1 MLLFKAL
8 LPFMKD
14 ALQSTHRIVE
24 IDCARTLALAGMVMF
39 HFAYDLV
46 MFGLAPPELVT
57 QGYFFYHAR
66 AVAGSFLFL
75 AGFGLALAHRTHIR
89 WPAFWRRW
97 IKIAGAAALVTLGTK
112 LAMPEYYVFFGILHA
127 IALFS
132 ILGLGFLGIP
142 PVLTATIGAALIF
155 GSYALR
161 STMFDA
167 WWLTIVGL
175 STYRPQTV
183 DFEPIFPWL
192 GPFLIGLACAK
203 LALRFGFV
211 QNRERQAPSQ
221 LMQSLSWPGRHSL
234 VIYLVHQPILMA
246 LVWVYA
252 NLLS

>member
-1 MLLFKAL
+1 MNSG
-8 LPFMKD
+8 
-14 ALQSTHRIVE
+14 LQTTKRIVE

-75 AGFGLALAHRTHIR
+75 AGFGLVLAHPAHIQ

-112 LAMPEYYVFFGILHA
+112 LVMPEYFVFFGILHA

-132 ILGLGFLGIP
+132 ILGLGFLRVP
-142 PVLTATIGAALIF
+142 PVLTAAIGAALII

-167 WWLTIVGL
+167 WWLTILGL

-183 DFEPIFPWL
+183 DFEPIFPWF

-203 LALRFGFV
+203 LTFQFEFL
-211 QNRERQAPSQ
+211 QNRAGQVRSK
-221 LMQSLSWPGRHSL
+221 LMQALAWPGRHSL
-234 VIYLVHQPILMA
+234 IIYLVHQPILMA
-246 LVWVYA
+246 LVWGYA
-252 NLLS
+252 NLFV